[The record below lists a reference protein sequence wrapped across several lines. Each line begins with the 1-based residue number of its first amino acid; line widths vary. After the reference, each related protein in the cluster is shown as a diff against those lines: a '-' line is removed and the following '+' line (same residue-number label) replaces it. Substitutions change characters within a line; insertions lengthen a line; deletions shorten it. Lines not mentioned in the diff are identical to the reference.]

1 MLLKSICDNRCIDIY
16 SSAAVEGRDFWGRA
30 STAHL
35 CAWYLDDELMI
46 LAEVGESSSSQW
58 MPIAAALISL
68 LLLIILWR
76 RLMNQHIPPWH
87 GRWSSHGIP
96 FGIFSLLRR
105 YNTKYIASFC
115 FLSLLLYLVLIARSI
130 YQNFYF
136 LDLGIYLMVMVC
148 YIYLCVRVA
157 RSIQYTT
164 IFMFWI

>member
-1 MLLKSICDNRCIDIY
+1 MGVGALM
-16 SSAAVEGRDFWGRA
+16 AFPVE
-30 STAHL
+30 
-35 CAWYLDDELMI
+35 
-46 LAEVGESSSSQW
+46 V
-58 MPIAAALISL
+58 
-68 LLLIILWR
+68 
-76 RLMNQHIPPWH
+76 
-87 GRWSSHGIP
+87 
-96 FGIFSLLRR
+96 FSPLRP

-136 LDLGIYLMVMVC
+136 LDLSIYLMVMVC